1 MSIFILYPFRLLTNT
16 AFHSGGYSFVVC
28 VCGIAYFCICSPV
41 RSLTVDLSV
50 AGEFLMSF
58 PSVRKT
64 IHTVLACGGAIFCDA
79 FSFIRSPPK
88 PSAACKTESTGARS
102 VTRYIPKKRPLAISI
117 APFGHQSKSHALP
130 SRPPC
135 SAESPSEAP
144 PSHQRGYM
152 EA

>member
-1 MSIFILYPFRLLTNT
+1 MSIFILYPFRSFAYT
-16 AFHSGGYSFVVC
+16 AFHSGGNSFV

-79 FSFIRSPPK
+79 FFFHSQSAKAQCRMQDGKHRRTFCYPIYSKKASTCNLNCSFWASVKITR
-88 PSAACKTESTGARS
+88 PSVQASLFS
-102 VTRYIPKKRPLAISI
+102 
-117 APFGHQSKSHALP
+117 
-130 SRPPC
+130 
-135 SAESPSEAP
+135 
-144 PSHQRGYM
+144 
-152 EA
+152 